1 MVIIMYLSRFKELKT
16 IYSSNSKDVIII
28 DIQLDG
34 YRDVYSDWDYSPF
47 QNRDLDD
54 DFVEYL
60 LECSYEIG
68 YRYKMKVVFHL
79 PKLMKDENKEIK
91 STTGIRH
98 FFAYQY
104 NRNKKNM
111 MRVIRDTVI
120 FFLFGSLMITIST
133 ILNNAVNISLFS
145 QVLIEGL
152 YIGGW
157 VMMWEMFSTWFF
169 QVNKY
174 RNKIKHFKRL
184 QNIEYEY
191 FYNDDE
197 M

>member
-1 MVIIMYLSRFKELKT
+1 MFLSRIKDLKN
-16 IYSSNSKDVIII
+16 IYSIDSKDDFII
-28 DIQLDG
+28 DLQLDR
-34 YRDVYSDWDYSPF
+34 YRDVYSDWDYSPY

-54 DFVEYL
+54 DLVEYL

-68 YRYKMKVVFHL
+68 HHYKMKVLFHL
-79 PKLMKDENKEIK
+79 PKMIKDKNKELVSIK
-91 STTGIRH
+91 GIRH

-104 NRNKKNM
+104 KRNKTQM
-111 MRVIRDTVI
+111 LRVIRDTLI
-120 FFLFGSLMITIST
+120 FFLLGILMITIGT
-133 ILNNAVNISLFS
+133 ILKNSLTINLFN

-191 FYNDDE
+191 FYTDVE
-197 M
+197 I

>member
-1 MVIIMYLSRFKELKT
+1 MLLNRFKELKT
-16 IYSSNSKDVIII
+16 IYSSNSRNDILI

-34 YRDVYSDWDYSPF
+34 YRDVYSEWDYSPF

-54 DFVEYL
+54 DFVDYL

-68 YRYKMKVVFHL
+68 FRYNMKVVFHL
-79 PKLMKDENKEIK
+79 PKTIKDESKEIK

-104 NRNKKNM
+104 KRNKSHM
-111 MRVIRDTVI
+111 IRVIRDTVV
-120 FFLFGSLMITIST
+120 FFLLGTIMITIST
-133 ILNNAVNISLFS
+133 LLNNALDISLFK
-145 QVLIEGL
+145 QVVIEGL

-174 RNKIKHFKRL
+174 RNKLKHFRRL
-184 QNIEYEY
+184 ENIEYEY
-191 FYNDDE
+191 YYADE
-197 M
+197 EL

>member
-1 MVIIMYLSRFKELKT
+1 MYINRFRELKN
-16 IYSSNSKDVIII
+16 IYGSNSKNDIII

-34 YRDVYSDWDYSPF
+34 YRDVYSEWDYSPF

-68 YRYKMKVVFHL
+68 HRYNMKVVFHL
-79 PKLMKDENKEIK
+79 PKMIKDENKEIK

-98 FFAYQY
+98 FFAYQFKR
-104 NRNKKNM
+104 NRNYM
-111 MRVIRDTVI
+111 FRVIRDTVV
-120 FFLFGSLMITIST
+120 FFLLGTLMITFST
-133 ILNNAVNISLFS
+133 ILKNTLNISLFN
-145 QVLIEGL
+145 QVLVEGL

-169 QVNKY
+169 EVNKY
-174 RNKIKHFKRL
+174 RNKLKHFKRL

-191 FYNDDE
+191 FYADE
-197 M
+197 EY